1 MKLDDLPRQARD
13 KYEENSHKP
22 AAFPFHLMQELFYRV
37 MHSRIKDQ
45 DAYDWIVKDPTI
57 DSPER
62 GEFEKLSTFKMKQ
75 WYVLDA
81 RLLCLLQDLRPR

>member
-1 MKLDDLPRQARD
+1 
-13 KYEENSHKP
+13 
-22 AAFPFHLMQELFYRV
+22 
-37 MHSRIKDQ
+37 MHSRIVDQ

-81 RLLCLLQDLRPR
+81 WLACGLGAARCGVPSHRCCLPEVFLVFA